1 MKPYTS
7 VPFLASRLQ
16 RLLRCVLGATAIPL
30 VCIRLV
36 AGTPVAVVPQSLALW
51 DFNQTNSLLN
61 ATSGEATLAILG
73 DLRTAPAT
81 GTGSSDPATQSDY
94 ALQLT
99 GFPKQGTG
107 VRAAGLEIAASTVG
121 FDALVLEFDLRATS
135 TASRRIQVLYAT
147 NNQGLLAGPAFTLAT
162 SSVFTNGL
170 RVDFAGIPGVG
181 NNPDFRVRLVS
192 DGEGDVYVGVG
203 GNYSTAG
210 TWRIDQLRLSGVPIT
225 SQPADP
231 GAATDPLS
239 PVITAQPLSLEVPEG
254 GGALF
259 RVAAR
264 GDGPLGYQWCLD
276 GNPLPGATRPELRI
290 AQVYHGQTGFYTV
303 RVTDGRGSILSD
315 EAALTLATDPTVTP
329 TRVEAVPGPEGSI
342 RLAWPTRPGATY
354 SVLRSVGWDGP
365 PVVVA
370 RGITGGSLTDTPPSG
385 ATFFYW
391 VEVR

>member
-1 MKPYTS
+1 MKPHSS
-7 VPFLASRLQ
+7 VPSFVSRLQ
-16 RLLRCVLGATAIPL
+16 WLLRCVLGATAIPL
-30 VCIRLV
+30 VCLRLV
-36 AGTPVAVVPQSLALW
+36 AGAPVAGSPQPLALW
-51 DFNQTNSLLN
+51 DFNQTNTLLK
-61 ATSGEATLAILG
+61 ATLGKGTLSVLG
-73 DLRTAPAT
+73 DLRTAPAS
-81 GTGSSDPATQSDY
+81 GTGSSDPATQADY

-107 VRAAGLEIAASTVG
+107 SRTAGLEITASTEG
-121 FDALVLEFDLRATS
+121 FDALVLEFDLRASS

-147 NNQGLLAGPAFTLAT
+147 NNQGLLAGPAFTLTT

-170 RVDFAGIPGVG
+170 RVDFQGIPGVA
-181 NNPDFRVRLVS
+181 NNPEFRVRLVS
-192 DGEGDVYVGVG
+192 DGEGDAYVGAG

-210 TWRIDQLRLSGVPIT
+210 TWRIDHLRLTGVPVT
-225 SQPADP
+225 GRPADP
-231 GAATDPLS
+231 GPPTEPLS
-239 PVITAQPLSLEVPEG
+239 PVISAQPLSLEVPEG

-276 GNPLPGATRPELRI
+276 GNPLSGATRPELRI
-290 AQVYHGQTGFYTV
+290 AQVYHGQTGLYTV

-315 EAALTLATDPTVTP
+315 EAALTLATDPTVMP

-354 SVLRSVGWDGP
+354 SVLRSVGWDGA
-365 PVVVA
+365 PVVLA
-370 RGITGGSLTDTPPSG
+370 QGITSGSVTDTPPSG